1 MKKEKIQDAARS
13 RILILDG
20 AMGTAIQQYGL
31 TEEAFRGEE
40 FRGHP
45 VPLKGDNDILNLTR
59 PEVIREIHRTYIA
72 AGADIITTNTFN
84 SNAISQEEYRLTES
98 VYRLN
103 REGARI
109 AREEADAAEGGRTVY
124 VAGSM
129 GPTSCTLSL
138 SPDANRPEYR
148 PVDFDTLAATYE
160 EQAEGLIDGGADLL
174 LVETVFDG
182 LNAKAALYAIERVQ
196 RRKGTA
202 LPVMLSATV
211 NDKSGRTLTGQ
222 SLDALYTAVAHY
234 PLFAFGLNCSFG
246 ATELLPFM
254 QTLHREVECLLSVYP
269 NAGLPN
275 EMGAYDES
283 PTLTAACLRQMAE
296 QGLVNIAG
304 GCCGTT
310 PAHIAA
316 IRQALEGVPP
326 RHLPELPRVL
336 AVSGLERV
344 IVDKERY
351 NFVNVGE
358 RTNVAGSAKFA
369 KLIRAKAYEE
379 AAQIARRQ
387 IENGASVIDINMD
400 DAMLDS
406 AAEMAAFIRY
416 IGNDPDIARAALMID
431 SSDWGTLLA
440 GLKNAQ
446 GKCIVNSI
454 SLKEGEEAF
463 LEKAREIR
471 HLGAAVVV
479 MAFDEQGQAVTYER
493 KIEICARACRLLLE
507 QAGFRAEDIIFDAN
521 ILTVG
526 TGMEEHNRYAADYI
540 RAVAWIKKNLPGCRT
555 SGGVSNLSFAFRGNQ
570 PVREAMH
577 SAFLYHAIR
586 AGLDMAIVNPGML
599 QVYDEIEPHLLQAVE
614 DVILD
619 REPGATERLI
629 EVAEAV
635 KGRQEGAKEEA
646 SAEEWRGRPLAE
658 RLAYA
663 LAKGRTEYLE
673 ADLQEA
679 VAAYGSPVAVIE
691 GPLMQGMEQV
701 GSLFGEGKMFL
712 PQVVKSAKVMKNAV
726 ELLQPEIEKGNR
738 QQGQTQAQRPRVLLA
753 TAKGDV
759 HDIGKN
765 IVHIVLACNNYEVI
779 DLGVMVDNRRIVEAA
794 REYGAD
800 IIGVSGLITPSLAE
814 MEELCETLQREG
826 LEIPLIVGG
835 ATTSS
840 VHTAV
845 KLAPKY
851 GHCVVH
857 GGDASRTATLV
868 KQLLSNRKETVLRIR
883 EEQEAIRRQYH
894 AGKAPLYGY
903 LEACTH
909 APAFP
914 AESYAQPAAFGED
927 NLTGKHIGLETFMG
941 HIDWT
946 PFFHFWGFKGKFPEI
961 VYANEEAERIYE
973 SALKTLGE
981 AVVDGSFDASV
992 IVRFFD
998 AHAEK
1003 DDIVLANGCRLPMLR
1018 QQKAGETCLSLAD
1031 YISPDASRKSTVG
1044 LFALKVEDTRRPEES
1059 REFERL
1065 LRESL
1070 CARLTEAL
1078 AEWMQEQV
1086 SAGLHLIR
1094 PAFGYSAC
1102 PDHSLKQTVF
1112 EQLDA
1117 PTQIGVALTE
1127 SYAILPTTALCGLL
1141 IAHPEARYFSIGD
1154 IGRDQLEDYCTRRR
1168 ITEKEGRRLLNV

>member
-40 FRGHP
+40 FRGHS
-45 VPLKGDNDILNLTR
+45 VPLKGDNDILNLTC
-59 PEVIREIHRTYIA
+59 PEVIREIHRAYIA

-109 AREEADAAEGGRTVY
+109 AREEADAAEGGRTVF

-129 GPTSCTLSL
+129 GPSSCTLSL

-196 RRKGTA
+196 RRKRTA

-246 ATELLPFM
+246 ATDLLPFM

-275 EMGAYDES
+275 AMGEYDES
-283 PTLTAACLRQMAE
+283 PALTAACIRQMAE
-296 QGLVNIAG
+296 EGLVNIAG

-316 IRQALEGVPP
+316 IRQALAGVPP
-326 RHLPELPRVL
+326 RRLPEFPRVL
-336 AVSGLERV
+336 AVSGLECV
-344 IVDKERY
+344 IVDKEHY

-387 IENGASVIDINMD
+387 IEDGASVIDINMD

-406 AAEMAAFIRY
+406 AAEMETFVRY
-416 IGNDPDIARAALMID
+416 ISNEPDIARAALMID

-446 GKCIVNSI
+446 GKCIVNSV
-454 SLKEGEEAF
+454 SLKEGEAVF
-463 LEKAREIR
+463 VEKAREIR
-471 HLGAAVVV
+471 RLGAAVVV

-493 KIEICARACRLLLE
+493 KIEICARAFRLLQE

-521 ILTVG
+521 ILAVG

-555 SGGVSNLSFAFRGNQ
+555 SGGVSNLSFAFRGNN

-577 SAFLYHAIR
+577 SVFLYHAIR

-599 QVYDEIEPHLLQAVE
+599 QVYDEIEPRLLQAVE
-614 DVILD
+614 DVVLD
-619 REPGATERLI
+619 RRPDATERLI
-629 EVAEAV
+629 EVAENI
-635 KGRQEGAKEEA
+635 KERQAAAQGGTT
-646 SAEEWRGRPLAE
+646 AEEWRGRPLAE

-663 LAKGRTEYLE
+663 LAKGRTEFLE
-673 ADLQEA
+673 RDLQEA
-679 VAAYGSPVAVIE
+679 LEAYGSAVAVIE

-701 GSLFGEGKMFL
+701 GALFGEGKMFL
-712 PQVVKSAKVMKNAV
+712 PQVVKSAKVMKSAV
-726 ELLQPEIEKGNR
+726 ELLQPEIEKSNPKE
-738 QQGQTQAQRPRVLLA
+738 GQTPVQRPRILLA

-765 IVHIVLACNNYEVI
+765 IVHIVLTCNNYEVI
-779 DLGVMVDNRRIVEAA
+779 DLGVMVENRQIVEAA

-800 IIGVSGLITPSLAE
+800 IIGVSGLITPSLSE
-814 MEELCETLQREG
+814 MEGLCEALQREG
-826 LEIPLIVGG
+826 LNIPLIVGG

-851 GHCVVH
+851 GYCVVH

-868 KQLLSNRKETVLRIR
+868 KRLLTDREGTIYRIR
-883 EEQEAIRRQYH
+883 EEQEEIRRQYY
-894 AGKAPLYGY
+894 AGKAPLLPYR
-903 LEACTH
+903 EALTH

-914 AESYAQPAAFGED
+914 AESYAQPDGFGED

-941 HIDWT
+941 YIDWT
-946 PFFHFWGFKGKFPEI
+946 PFFHFWGFKGKYPEI
-961 VYANEEAERIYE
+961 VYSNEEAERIYE
-973 SALKTLGE
+973 SALKVLSET
-981 AVVDGSFDASV
+981 VTDGSFDASV

-998 AHAEK
+998 AHAEN

-1018 QQKAGETCLSLAD
+1018 QQTGDSCLSLAD
-1031 YISPDASRKSTVG
+1031 YISPDAGRKNAVG
-1044 LFALKVEDTRRPEES
+1044 LFVLKVEDTRRTKEDK
-1059 REFERL
+1059 EFDRL
-1065 LRESL
+1065 LRENL

-1086 SAGLHLIR
+1086 SGGVRMIR

-1102 PDHSLKQTVF
+1102 PDHSLKQLVF

-1117 PTQIGVALTE
+1117 PTQIGVSLTE
-1127 SYAILPTTALCGLL
+1127 SYAIVPTTALCGLL
-1141 IAHPEARYFSIGD
+1141 IAHPEARYFSIGA
-1154 IGRDQLEDYCTRRR
+1154 IGKDQLEDYCTRRH
-1168 ITEKEGRRLLNV
+1168 ISWEEGKRLLNV